1 MNPSTVS
8 RNVQWLFQVDAKM
21 LLAAP
26 ANRHLQTLR
35 PRTANGFHN
44 IQFRRDRQSA
54 VARPLLKRQKNKG
67 LVPEKLGKH
76 GNMMGITPKFQW
88 FTIILQRMFCSQGIR
103 TGILMIEEPG
113 GYRCPTSSAC

>member
-67 LVPEKLGKH
+67 LVPEKLGKTWEYYGYNTQIPMVYH
-76 GNMMGITPKFQW
+76 Y
-88 FTIILQRMFCSQGIR
+88 FTENVL
-103 TGILMIEEPG
+103 LPG
-113 GYRCPTSSAC
+113 HSYRHFDD